1 MNHWFYFFSL
11 HWSLRYIHHQIAIIG
26 RTGTWDPRDHDI
38 FNRIWNQLVD
48 SASITDSFNNTQTD
62 EIILPVNQRNAVLK
76 KAVVYVPG
84 KKHSDVEEHIAWW
97 VFTDLN
103 VFLILIS
110 CLFRFLQFLYLT
122 LSKKKIVQEWKS
134 ELLREKSKTN
144 EDVLI
149 SEILD
154 GKESIE
160 DIQLNTSG
168 TTGEHADEEKGAAQE
183 IERQAAKIRIAK
195 WKADKA
201 KQEEMEKV
209 SWQYFHV

>member
-1 MNHWFYFFSL
+1 MNVN
-11 HWSLRYIHHQIAIIG
+11 IA
-26 RTGTWDPRDHDI
+26 
-38 FNRIWNQLVD
+38 L
-48 SASITDSFNNTQTD
+48 
-62 EIILPVNQRNAVLK
+62 
-76 KAVVYVPG
+76 
-84 KKHSDVEEHIAWW
+84 
-97 VFTDLN
+97 
-103 VFLILIS
+103 
-110 CLFRFLQFLYLT
+110 CCRFLQFLFLT

-168 TTGEHADEEKGAAQE
+168 TAGEHADEDKGASQE

-209 SWQYFHV
+209 SSQWFIMQLLITCCWFYRSRRNGPLCEKRASTTTRCGVCIVYLPVWASLTSTTFRIFLQLLPLVLPCCTHIRFTMIETPPPSPGARPA